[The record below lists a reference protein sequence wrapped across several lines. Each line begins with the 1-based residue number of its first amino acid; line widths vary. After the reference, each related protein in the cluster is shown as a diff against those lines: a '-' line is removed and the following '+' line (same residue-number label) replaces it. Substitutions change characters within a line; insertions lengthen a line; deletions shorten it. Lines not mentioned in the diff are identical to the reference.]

1 MDPVENRRRT
11 TTAFGAYEPPKWQSG
26 ARSLC
31 QFHRRTQMPCQIHN
45 DILRFSLL
53 SGAMIKLRSIADDDP
68 ILEHSRLLRAMELA
82 FDYAQSEGGIGL
94 TQTKAF
100 NRKFAQWIAD
110 HSPWPE
116 YSTEELMRL
125 NKVLNEWDVPPAMV
139 VHDLLIVGK
148 FGRHSKG
155 KFQVSK
161 EAQGLRSK
169 RGAFFAQIAE
179 TYLCAY
185 NHSRNSRSEFAAPG
199 NWDIFLNII
208 NVEAEQGLTEAH
220 LVKTLY
226 GVERREDVFDREYLD
241 HSGFLFSHVLRPLSW
256 IGFLEKT
263 SHGNRISDC
272 TYWKTPLWHACLAL
286 DTDDMVDAPQR
297 H

>member
-1 MDPVENRRRT
+1 
-11 TTAFGAYEPPKWQSG
+11 
-26 ARSLC
+26 
-31 QFHRRTQMPCQIHN
+31 MPCQIHN

-68 ILEHSRLLRAMELA
+68 ILEHSRLLRAMKLA

-100 NRKFAQWIAD
+100 NRKFAQWMAD

-116 YSTEELMRL
+116 YSTVELMRL
-125 NKVLNEWDVPPAMV
+125 NKVLNEWDVPPAIV

-155 KFQVSK
+155 RFQVSK
-161 EAQGLRSK
+161 KAQGLRYK
-169 RGAFFAQIAE
+169 RGAFFTQIAE
-179 TYLCAY
+179 TYLFEY

-226 GVERREDVFDREYLD
+226 GIERREHVFDREYHD
-241 HSGFLFSHVLRPLSW
+241 HAGFLFSHVLRPLSW
-256 IGFLEKT
+256 IGFLEET
-263 SHGNRISDC
+263 SDGRRLSDR
-272 TYWKTPLWHACLAL
+272 TYWKTPLWRACFTL